1 VLDAPLN
8 ALLVSWDTMSSKLGR
23 GLHSAQEHKKIII
36 RMPRNKESSI
46 LSTALYCVNTC
57 QKHLR
62 GHRRLLYS
70 SAFVQCH
77 DEEVKSNVGHD
88 AEKIK
93 PHSQHDPM
101 RLNCKLT
108 AACLNAGRENMKAW
122 ALYAT
127 KEARRT
133 LNTCIFVISST
144 VISLAD

>member
-1 VLDAPLN
+1 
-8 ALLVSWDTMSSKLGR
+8 
-23 GLHSAQEHKKIII
+23 
-36 RMPRNKESSI
+36 
-46 LSTALYCVNTC
+46 
-57 QKHLR
+57 
-62 GHRRLLYS
+62 
-70 SAFVQCH
+70 
-77 DEEVKSNVGHD
+77 
-88 AEKIK
+88 
-93 PHSQHDPM
+93 M